1 MHSTFKKNKLTK
13 FLFIGLCLTIF
24 SLDATAQMTLVGS
37 ETLSNTTTAN
47 DQKEVATAMD
57 GSGNYIVVWAS
68 EDEDGMDHG
77 VYFQRYL
84 SDGTANG
91 APIKANNTTE
101 YSQRKPDVAMA
112 DDGKFVV
119 TWQSQ
124 YEDLDGW
131 GVWFALYDNT
141 GTLVTRNRVN
151 DSSADEQVD
160 PKVAMAY
167 DGSFVVGYSDDG
179 QDGNGWGASYQGFN
193 SSGAA
198 QFAET
203 VINTTTAGYQAT
215 PDVAMD
221 SAGAYVWVWQDES
234 TDGDGHGIFMQR
246 YDQND
251 NAVGSETQVNT
262 TTAGNQ
268 QEAAVAMDYEG
279 NIFVAWSS
287 YAQDG
292 DHYGVYGQL
301 YDNTGATIGG
311 EISINTTTAGTQN
324 NPHVNPTKDGW
335 VVTWTS
341 YNQDGDAAGVYAQ
354 AYLQDGTPVGVET
367 LINST
372 TANYQMLS
380 NVAGNSNIDNL
391 VIGWQ
396 SGGHN
401 IGVFGQDG
409 DDYGIYHQRFSVV
422 DTEDP
427 VAICQNI
434 TVYLDGTGNVTI
446 AATDVDNG
454 STDNYGITS
463 YSLNT
468 SAFTCANVGANAVIL
483 TVEDAAGNSAS
494 CGATVTVADTT
505 APTASC
511 QDITVYLDGTGN
523 ASITTGNVDNGSSD
537 NCSIA
542 SLSLDQSSF
551 TCANT
556 GTNTVT
562 LTVTDVNGNVGTCA
576 STVTVL
582 DTITPSAACQNIT
595 VYLDGAG
602 SATITGAD
610 IDGGSTDNCT
620 GTLTLGVDISTFS
633 CADIGANSVTLSVTD
648 LGGNISTCTATVT
661 VADTTAPTASCQD
674 ITVYL
679 DGAGNATI
687 TAADIDNGS
696 TDNCSTVAL
705 GADITTFTCTN
716 TGANTVTLTVTDAS
730 GNISTCTSSV
740 TVADTTSPTASC
752 QDITVYLDGTG
763 NATITTGN
771 VDNGSTDNCSVAS
784 LALDVTSFTC
794 ANTGANPVTLTV
806 TDASGNV
813 STCTSTVT
821 VIDSTAPTASCQDI
835 TVYLDG
841 TGNATITTGNVD
853 NGSTD
858 NCSVASL
865 ALDVTSFTC
874 ANTGANTVTLTVTDA
889 SGNVSTCT
897 STVTVI
903 DSTAPTASCQDLT
916 VYLDGTG
923 NATITAADID
933 NGSTDNCSTVTL
945 AADVTTFTCANTGAN
960 TVTLTVT
967 DASGNVSTCTST
979 VTVLDTISPTVVCQ
993 DITVYLDGTGN
1004 ATIVAANV
1012 DGGSTDNCST
1022 VTLSADITTFTCADI
1037 GANTV
1042 TLTVTD
1048 ASGNISTCTSSVTI
1062 ADTTSPT
1069 ASCQD
1074 ITVYLDGTGNATITA
1089 GEIDNGS
1096 TDNCSTVTL
1105 GADITTFTCANTG
1118 ANTVTLTVTDAS
1130 GNTNTC
1136 TSTVTVM
1143 DTISPTFASCPSDA
1157 SVAANTAGC
1166 TATYTWTPPVES
1178 DNCSV
1183 SVVSSH
1189 NPGDTFAQGTTTV
1202 TYTAT
1207 DASGNTAVCS
1217 FDVTVTTDLIV
1228 STTSTDVLCNGD
1240 STGVGN
1246 AFGSGGAVPY
1256 SFVWSTGETGATES
1270 SLLAGTH
1277 TVTLTDALGCVVSDV
1292 VTIGEPP
1299 ALTLSATVVDEMF
1312 GADGSIDLTVGG
1324 GAPPPTFAWSNSDI
1338 TEDISGLVGGTYT
1351 VVVTDVNGCVD
1362 SLDVFVDSFV
1372 GIDNVEGESG
1382 LDLVIFPNPTT
1393 DGNFS
1398 VQLNGQWVGEVRV
1411 ELVDSRGRLIHSE
1424 MTSDKLVAFELEE
1437 LQHGTYFIQARD
1449 EQNNV
1454 LTRRLVTVN
1463 D

>member
-696 TDNCSTVAL
+696 TDNCSTVTL

-740 TVADTTSPTASC
+740 TVADTTS
-752 QDITVYLDGTG
+752 
-763 NATITTGN
+763 
-771 VDNGSTDNCSVAS
+771 
-784 LALDVTSFTC
+784 
-794 ANTGANPVTLTV
+794 
-806 TDASGNV
+806 
-813 STCTSTVT
+813 
-821 VIDSTAPTASCQDI
+821 PTASCQDI

-979 VTVLDTISPTVVCQ
+979 VTVIDSTAPTASCQ

-1004 ATIVAANV
+1004 ATITAADIDN
-1012 DGGSTDNCST
+1012 GSTDNCST
-1022 VTLSADITTFTCADI
+1022 VTLGADITTFTCADI

-1048 ASGNISTCTSSVTI
+1048 ASWK
-1062 ADTTSPT
+1062 
-1069 ASCQD
+1069 
-1074 ITVYLDGTGNATITA
+1074 Y
-1089 GEIDNGS
+1089 
-1096 TDNCSTVTL
+1096 
-1105 GADITTFTCANTG
+1105 
-1118 ANTVTLTVTDAS
+1118 
-1130 GNTNTC
+1130 
-1136 TSTVTVM
+1136 
-1143 DTISPTFASCPSDA
+1143 
-1157 SVAANTAGC
+1157 
-1166 TATYTWTPPVES
+1166 
-1178 DNCSV
+1178 
-1183 SVVSSH
+1183 
-1189 NPGDTFAQGTTTV
+1189 
-1202 TYTAT
+1202 
-1207 DASGNTAVCS
+1207 
-1217 FDVTVTTDLIV
+1217 
-1228 STTSTDVLCNGD
+1228 
-1240 STGVGN
+1240 
-1246 AFGSGGAVPY
+1246 
-1256 SFVWSTGETGATES
+1256 
-1270 SLLAGTH
+1270 
-1277 TVTLTDALGCVVSDV
+1277 
-1292 VTIGEPP
+1292 
-1299 ALTLSATVVDEMF
+1299 
-1312 GADGSIDLTVGG
+1312 
-1324 GAPPPTFAWSNSDI
+1324 
-1338 TEDISGLVGGTYT
+1338 
-1351 VVVTDVNGCVD
+1351 
-1362 SLDVFVDSFV
+1362 
-1372 GIDNVEGESG
+1372 
-1382 LDLVIFPNPTT
+1382 
-1393 DGNFS
+1393 
-1398 VQLNGQWVGEVRV
+1398 
-1411 ELVDSRGRLIHSE
+1411 
-1424 MTSDKLVAFELEE
+1424 
-1437 LQHGTYFIQARD
+1437 
-1449 EQNNV
+1449 
-1454 LTRRLVTVN
+1454 
-1463 D
+1463 